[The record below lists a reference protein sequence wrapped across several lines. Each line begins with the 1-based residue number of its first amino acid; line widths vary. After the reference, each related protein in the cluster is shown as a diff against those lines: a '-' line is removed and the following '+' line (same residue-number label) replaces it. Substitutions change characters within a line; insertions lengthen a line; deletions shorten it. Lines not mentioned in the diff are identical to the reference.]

1 MTHGRIEDG
10 WTDDSSQ
17 LADRGRWLLCW
28 HGRWGPVRPPCFA
41 RSRSTARGLKGAR
54 AAACAGGARGDH
66 MRQQSGPARAFPSPS
81 PSVPPS
87 LSLAHAFACNTTWPA
102 LPAAVIVLLSHF
114 NQTSHPHPHAG
125 SPHNTAGLLL
135 PIIIVIDSLI
145 DHPYLGACLH
155 HNKAKN

>member
-17 LADRGRWLLCW
+17 LAGRGDGRW
-28 HGRWGPVRPPCFA
+28 HGRWGPRPSSCFA
-41 RSRSTARGLKGAR
+41 RSTARGLKSAR
-54 AAACAGGARGDH
+54 AAACAVQEGQGGSHA
-66 MRQQSGPARAFPSPS
+66 PAKRAGAGLSFPLSLG
-81 PSVPPS
+81 PSVS
-87 LSLAHAFACNTTWPA
+87 LSLAHAFACNTTCG
-102 LPAAVIVLLSHF
+102 LPCPAVIVLLSHF

-145 DHPYLGACLH
+145 DHRYLGACLH
-155 HNKAKN
+155 HNKATN